1 MSEAS
6 KTMSAAQVAAAF
18 DAAKKAMP
26 DEMRKADLLA
36 EVRKVHYDAS
46 IRKGFT
52 PAQALT
58 LCMNTNFS

>member
-1 MSEAS
+1 M
-6 KTMSAAQVAAAF
+6 AALF

-26 DEMRKADLLA
+26 EEVRKAELMA
-36 EVRKVHYDAS
+36 EVRKIHYDAS